1 MSKNNAN
8 PAQSV
13 RRSPRK
19 RPRKLF
25 ADFVTSIDSDTSS
38 YEVEESTSSPVFRK
52 TKATKKIVSAHK
64 KEKVTKTSNRG
75 KTKKKDKDQRSNEV
89 ERMISERNKR
99 CMVSKNYK

>member
-1 MSKNNAN
+1 MSKDNAN

-19 RPRKLF
+19 KPRKLF

-52 TKATKKIVSAHK
+52 TKATKK
-64 KEKVTKTSNRG
+64 
-75 KTKKKDKDQRSNEV
+75 
-89 ERMISERNKR
+89 
-99 CMVSKNYK
+99 